1 VATGKH
7 FYTDDVVEPTTLPM
21 PSDPEEPT
29 IFLPAREAPAP
40 AIRDGVPTRR
50 LRSKTA
56 VPAIRS
62 MLHIEGEEWGSSF
75 DFPNGLDES
84 KLRCSN
90 NSFEIPQHLQSI
102 FEMDN
107 VDGSDESGWTLRT
120 DSENTSA
127 SPASSTAE
135 TPTLQSDADEVD
147 EGVGGGD
154 VEEAPKYRCG
164 GACPV
169 ASMFG
174 VAAIR
179 TIHNNV
185 TNFIY
190 EEMAKLDATSSE
202 QSMWLGAVS
211 DAIALKSML
220 EAQLQEAQ
228 QQKDQADQHRLEQ
241 EFLVT
246 KTISNSEVWANLSD
260 WEASIKAEFQQLVH
274 TKGAVKQVS
283 KAQLQ
288 DLAHQRD
295 LPIEL
300 LPAKMVHTRKAG
312 SGAFRSRAV
321 VCGNYQDP
329 SGDERYPNRLAKTKI
344 CLIPML

>member
-1 VATGKH
+1 
-7 FYTDDVVEPTTLPM
+7 
-21 PSDPEEPT
+21 
-29 IFLPAREAPAP
+29 
-40 AIRDGVPTRR
+40 
-50 LRSKTA
+50 
-56 VPAIRS
+56 
-62 MLHIEGEEWGSSF
+62 MLHIEGEELGSSF
-75 DFPNGLDES
+75 AFPNGLGEGN
-84 KLRCSN
+84 LRCSH
-90 NSFEIPQHLQSI
+90 NSFEIPQHLQSN

-107 VDGSDESGWTLRT
+107 ADGSDESGWTLRT

-154 VEEAPKYRCG
+154 VEGAPKYRCG

-169 ASMFG
+169 DSMSG

-179 TIHNNV
+179 AIHNNV

-190 EEMAKLDATSSE
+190 DEMAKLDGTSGE

-220 EAQLQEAQ
+220 EGQLQEAQ

-344 CLIPML
+344 FLIPIL